1 MKRLWID
8 LPAYLQIMALWPQ
21 MALAYRMDFAFRV
34 LGILLKVYLLKV
46 IWTAVYAGRGAV
58 DGVELRELI
67 AFITLAQFQVWVMFP
82 IIAEY
87 IQERV
92 HDGKIALDLARPIPF
107 LGQLLA
113 HQLGGTISYLPFV
126 LLAMPLAFALGGF
139 ALPASLSAGLFY
151 LLSLALGY
159 LVSVLLG
166 MLIGLVSFWTMQIWG
181 IIDIY
186 GYTNQFFT
194 GALVPLWFF
203 PAWLRQVAD
212 LLPFQAQT
220 FIPLAIYTGQ
230 VPEHE
235 IAAALGVQA
244 VWVVLLLALVWA
256 VWRRAMRRV
265 VVQGG

>member
-1 MKRLWID
+1 MRRQWLN

-21 MALAYRMDFAFRV
+21 MALAYRVDFAFRV
-34 LGILLKVYLLKV
+34 LSVLLKVYLLKV
-46 IWTAVYAGRGAV
+46 IWTAVYAGRGAAG
-58 DGVELRELI
+58 DAELRELV
-67 AFITLAQFQVWVMFP
+67 AFITLAQLQVWLMFP
-82 IIAEY
+82 VIAEY
-87 IQERV
+87 LQERV
-92 HDGKIALDLARPIPF
+92 RDGKIALDLARPVPF

-113 HQLGGTISYLPFV
+113 HQLGGTLSYLPFV
-126 LLAMPLAFALGGF
+126 LLAVPFALVLGGF
-139 ALPASLSAGLFY
+139 VPPASLSAGLLY

-186 GYTNQFFT
+186 DYTNQFFT

-235 IAAALGVQA
+235 IAAALGVQV
-244 VWVVLLLALVWA
+244 VWVVLLFGIVWV

-265 VVQGG
+265 VIQGG

>member
-1 MKRLWID
+1 MRRLWLD

-21 MALAYRMDFAFRV
+21 ITFTYRVDFVFRV
-34 LGILLKVYLLKV
+34 LGVLLKVYLLKV

-58 DGVELRELI
+58 DGVELRELV
-67 AFITLAQFQVWVMFP
+67 AFITLAQLQVWVMFP
-82 IIAEY
+82 VIAEY
-87 IQERV
+87 LQERV
-92 HDGKIALDLARPIPF
+92 HDGKIALDLARPVPF

-113 HQLGGTISYLPFV
+113 HQLGGTVSYLPFV
-126 LLAMPLAFALGGF
+126 LLAVPFAFVLGEF
-139 ALPASLSAGLFY
+139 VPPASASAGLLY

-166 MLIGLVSFWTMQIWG
+166 MLLGLTSFWIIQTWG
-181 IIDIY
+181 VIDIY
-186 GYTNQFFT
+186 AYTNQFFT

-203 PAWLRQVAD
+203 PAWLRQISD

-235 IAAALGVQA
+235 IPGALGIQA
-244 VWVVLLLALVWA
+244 AWVVLLFALVWL
-256 VWRRAMRRV
+256 VWQRAMRRV
-265 VVQGG
+265 VIQGG